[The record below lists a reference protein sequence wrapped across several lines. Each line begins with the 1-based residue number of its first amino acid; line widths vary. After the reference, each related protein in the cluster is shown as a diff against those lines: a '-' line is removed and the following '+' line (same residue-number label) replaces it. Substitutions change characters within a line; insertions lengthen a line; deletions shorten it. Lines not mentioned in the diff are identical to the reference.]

1 MGTAAKALLAL
12 ALVAD
17 IGGIVA
23 IPYGIGEMVRVLRDF
38 HGFPSFAPGTGVPN
52 GGGFAA
58 RGRVTFSASVDVDT
72 CTASVPFFLASPTS
86 QVRWLAVP
94 THSMTPQDE
103 VFLRITRDG
112 QELETTLQE
121 PGESDCIGSEEPI
134 ANLQSGVYTY
144 QLIVNGSNSAIG
156 TLVVQ

>member
-1 MGTAAKALLAL
+1 MTA
-12 ALVAD
+12 
-17 IGGIVA
+17 
-23 IPYGIGEMVRVLRDF
+23 
-38 HGFPSFAPGTGVPN
+38 
-52 GGGFAA
+52 
-58 RGRVTFSASVDVDT
+58 
-72 CTASVPFFLASPTS
+72 
-86 QVRWLAVP
+86 
-94 THSMTPQDE
+94 QDE